1 MYKIKK
7 SYIDIILSL
16 LDRFLSGKTGII
28 SKQHYTHPRILH
40 YYNEIVRYWSK
51 LNFIIKKTL
60 RSLKINNQNNLL
72 DKVLYLYIT
81 YRILW
86 ENASNNSIFNELNIP
101 RTNLK
106 INQFIKNL
114 HTFSWEKAIKG
125 KTKIEILSL
134 KEAIP
139 TFFIKHLRSVL
150 SSEIIENNILYMNN
164 IKNLKEI
171 SVRINTLNS
180 TIEEIQNN
188 LKKDNVNF
196 RIDQEVPNIIHIPL
210 EKREIM
216 NKLLQTGKLI
226 IQDKGSAAV
235 IYALSPHP
243 NELICDMC
251 AAPGMKTSL
260 IAQYT
265 RNESKILAG
274 EFLPSRINEMKK
286 ILNKLSV
293 KGIFLLNTDSIQFPI
308 RFENYFDKVLLDA
321 PCTGSGTF
329 LSNPE
334 LKWRQNESFLHQNVV
349 LQEKLLKNA
358 LNLLKPQGTLV
369 YSTCSLYPEE
379 GELQILK
386 YLKYLKPLELQKWF
400 SPSYKINGSE
410 IAGTGRLFPA
420 VHHTQGFFIGKFK
433 KKEIYD

>member
-7 SYIDIILSL
+7 NYIDIILSL
-16 LDRFLSGKTGII
+16 LDRFLSGETGII
-28 SKQHYTHPRILH
+28 SKKYHRSPKILH

-51 LNFIIKKTL
+51 LNFIIRKTL
-60 RSLKINNQNNLL
+60 RSLNIQSEYDQLGKA
-72 DKVLYLYIT
+72 LYLYMT

-86 ENASNNSIFNELNIP
+86 ENASNNSLYNELNIS
-101 RTNLK
+101 NEDLK
-106 INQFIKNL
+106 IYQFLKKL
-114 HTFSWEKAIKG
+114 RTFKWEQAIKG
-125 KTKIEILSL
+125 KSKIENLSI

-139 TFFIKHLRSVL
+139 TFFINHLRSVM
-150 SSEIIENNILYMNN
+150 SFKDIGKNIEYMNN
-164 IKNLKEI
+164 IKNCSEF

-188 LKKDNVNF
+188 LKRENVNF
-196 RIDQEVPNIIHIPL
+196 HIDQEIPEIIHIPI
-210 EKREIM
+210 EKREIISKSLRKG
-216 NKLLQTGKLI
+216 NVA
-226 IQDKGSAAV
+226 IQDKGSVAV
-235 IYALSPHP
+235 VNVLSPHP
-243 NELICDMC
+243 NEFICDMC

-274 EFLPSRINEMKK
+274 EFLLNRMSEMKK
-286 ILNKLSV
+286 ILYKLGV
-293 KGIFLLNTDSIQFPI
+293 KRTFLLNTDSIKFPI

-334 LKWRQNESFLHQNVV
+334 LKWRQNENFLNQNVV

-379 GELQILK
+379 GEYQINK
-386 YLKYLKPLELQKWF
+386 YLEKLEPMTLPDWMGK
-400 SPSYKINGSE
+400 SYQINGSY
-410 IAGTGRLFPA
+410 IPGTVRLFPA
-420 VHHTQGFFIGKFK
+420 QHHKEGFFIAKFK
-433 KKEIYD
+433 KKK